1 MPVHSIPDGFID
13 VHAHIAP
20 TSFLKEVH
28 KFGKSFGVDIFLSK
42 YNALWIVRG
51 SGCIHNRGQRLLI
64 DGFWI
69 NDFGFVAGRQKVMPL
84 IMVI

>member
-1 MPVHSIPDGFID
+1 MVER
-13 VHAHIAP
+13 
-20 TSFLKEVH
+20 EVA
-28 KFGKSFGVDIFLSK
+28 KKTIFRADFRQGQCPGKSFGDDIFLRK

-69 NDFGFVAGRQKVMPL
+69 NDFGFATGQQKVMPL